1 MISSNGSMTFIT
13 LKPTN
18 HWYLVIHSH
27 QSIYDYMFFLGKGM
41 FLAYIHVPAMKMWKK
56 GECRSAPSSLQP
68 VQVNMSNISKK
79 SKGLLIL
86 ILVLAS
92 SILRWNEVHCLG
104 ACWCFQPAR
113 WGPLDSRFYQSR
125 FSRFLLLHLLLSPP
139 AASDLA
145 SSGSQSA
152 PPDINRELQMSVSTA
167 GSQQRAPDLS
177 GRWGPAVFMSER
189 TSE

>member
-1 MISSNGSMTFIT
+1 MIICFFGGKECFWHTSMYLSWRCERKGSVGVHLLLFNQ
-13 LKPTN
+13 P
-18 HWYLVIHSH
+18 V
-27 QSIYDYMFFLGKGM
+27 GKGQLREWAQSRRGS
-41 FLAYIHVPAMKMWKK
+41 LAQHC
-56 GECRSAPSSLQP
+56 EQF
-68 VQVNMSNISKK
+68 QVNMFNISKK

-125 FSRFLLLHLLLSPP
+125 FLLLLLLLLSPP

-152 PPDINRELQMSVSTA
+152 PPDLNRELQMSVSTA

>member
-1 MISSNGSMTFIT
+1 MII
-13 LKPTN
+13 
-18 HWYLVIHSH
+18 
-27 QSIYDYMFFLGKGM
+27 FFLGERNVFGIHPCTCHEDVKERGVSECTFFSSTSQWGKGQLREWAQSRRGS
-41 FLAYIHVPAMKMWKK
+41 LAQHC
-56 GECRSAPSSLQP
+56 EQF
-68 VQVNMSNISKK
+68 QVNMFNISKK

-125 FSRFLLLHLLLSPP
+125 FLLLLLLLLSPP

-152 PPDINRELQMSVSTA
+152 PPDLNRELQMSVSTA